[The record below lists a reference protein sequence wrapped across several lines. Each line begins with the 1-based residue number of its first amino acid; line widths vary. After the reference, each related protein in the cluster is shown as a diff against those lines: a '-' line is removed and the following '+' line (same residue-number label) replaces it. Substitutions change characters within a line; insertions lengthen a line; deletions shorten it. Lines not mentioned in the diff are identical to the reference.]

1 MTTTPTHLDHNGA
14 LLAAIRHRLGYS
26 LTELADVLN
35 VHPRTLRAWISERDP
50 LPAGVLTE
58 LADLLAEHD
67 EDVAEALDAGEVVI
81 PHESPMSGWWTAVAA
96 EVVGSGSDVAIIWEE

>member
-1 MTTTPTHLDHNGA
+1 MNTTTHLDHNGA

-35 VHPRTLRAWISERDP
+35 VHPRTLRAWITERDP
-50 LPAGVLTE
+50 LPVGVLDE
-58 LADLLAEHD
+58 LAELLGEHD
-67 EDVAEALDAGEVVI
+67 ADVADALDAGEVVI

-96 EVVGSGSDVAIIWEE
+96 EAIGSGKDVAIIWDE